1 MGRPKSAGPS
11 QVREKKSRT
20 HVGEEEAVA
29 VRCAFCLDRLQTH
42 ESKQSDLGWLR
53 LHCWLGDFLLLSLP
67 ARQLRQLCPSSQSN
81 SSIQPLVPLHQTA
94 QRGQQGRHIPHCS
107 YCRSG

>member
-1 MGRPKSAGPS
+1 MGS

-42 ESKQSDLGWLR
+42 ESKQSDLGFNFSWLR
-53 LHCWLGDFLLLSLP
+53 LHCWPGYFLLLSLP

-81 SSIQPLVPLHQTA
+81 SSIQPLVPLHQTP
-94 QRGQQGRHIPHCS
+94 QRGQQGRHIPYYS